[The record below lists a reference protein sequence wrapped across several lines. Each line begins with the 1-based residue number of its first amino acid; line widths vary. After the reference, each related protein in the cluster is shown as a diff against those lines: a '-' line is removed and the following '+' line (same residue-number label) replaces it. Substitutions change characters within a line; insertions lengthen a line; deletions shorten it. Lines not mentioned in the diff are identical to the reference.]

1 MISIVIIIGLITIE
15 VTSEETTAVNQDD
28 FLIIGHRGASG
39 YAPEHTIE
47 SYQLAKKMGADY
59 LEIDLQET
67 KDGILVAMHDSKVD
81 RTTDKTGFV
90 KEYTLKELKK
100 LDAGSWFNEENS
112 NKVNENYNGLQVPT
126 LEEVL
131 NEFGDRENYYIEI
144 KSPEENKGIEK
155 KLITILEKHHLIGNQ
170 SSNGK
175 VIIQSFSEESLKN
188 IHRQHKDI
196 PLIQLFDYKTSA
208 SITKK
213 ELEEIKQ
220 YAVGVGLN
228 YDQLNMEYG
237 KRVLEADLL
246 LHPYT
251 VNSKKEIENAMELG
265 ATGIFTDYIDNAT
278 E

>member
-1 MISIVIIIGLITIE
+1 MKRKKEFLLITSFVIIGLITIGF
-15 VTSEETTAVNQDD
+15 TSEKTTALNQED

-47 SYQLAKKMGADY
+47 SYQLAKRMGADY

-100 LDAGSWFNEENS
+100 LDAGSWFNEENPD
-112 NKVNENYNGLQVPT
+112 KANENYKGLQVPT
-126 LEEVL
+126 LEEVF
-131 NEFGDRENYYIEI
+131 NEFGDHENYYIEI

-188 IHRQHKDI
+188 I
-196 PLIQLFDYKTSA
+196 
-208 SITKK
+208 
-213 ELEEIKQ
+213 
-220 YAVGVGLN
+220 
-228 YDQLNMEYG
+228 
-237 KRVLEADLL
+237 
-246 LHPYT
+246 
-251 VNSKKEIENAMELG
+251 
-265 ATGIFTDYIDNAT
+265 
-278 E
+278 

>member
-1 MISIVIIIGLITIE
+1 M
-15 VTSEETTAVNQDD
+15 
-28 FLIIGHRGASG
+28 
-39 YAPEHTIE
+39 
-47 SYQLAKKMGADY
+47 
-59 LEIDLQET
+59 
-67 KDGILVAMHDSKVD
+67 
-81 RTTDKTGFV
+81 
-90 KEYTLKELKK
+90 
-100 LDAGSWFNEENS
+100 
-112 NKVNENYNGLQVPT
+112 
-126 LEEVL
+126 
-131 NEFGDRENYYIEI
+131 
-144 KSPEENKGIEK
+144 
-155 KLITILEKHHLIGNQ
+155 
-170 SSNGK
+170 
-175 VIIQSFSEESLKN
+175 
-188 IHRQHKDI
+188 
-196 PLIQLFDYKTSA
+196 FDYKTSA